1 MIIPGT
7 KQVSVSENTTRL
19 EKLVCPWLMRGHSLQ
34 ISMIYDDAETRQ
46 WARDV
51 YERLEKVAG
60 TNGVRATWW
69 KMSDLSAPGVL
80 AGAVSTAMRANVIVV
95 STLASEGLSLPF
107 YVWAETW
114 LPHRLPGPGA
124 LVALLGASEQPV
136 FGAGRVKEYLR
147 AVACEG
153 RMDFVVEERCPF
165 PIAESFNPPV

>member
-1 MIIPGT
+1 
-7 KQVSVSENTTRL
+7 
-19 EKLVCPWLMRGHSLQ
+19 MRGHSLQ

-136 FGAGRVKEYLR
+136 SQQPVFGAGRVKEYLR
-147 AVACEG
+147 AVAREG
-153 RMDFVVEERCPF
+153 RMDFVVEERSPF
-165 PIAESFNPPV
+165 PIAESFNLPV